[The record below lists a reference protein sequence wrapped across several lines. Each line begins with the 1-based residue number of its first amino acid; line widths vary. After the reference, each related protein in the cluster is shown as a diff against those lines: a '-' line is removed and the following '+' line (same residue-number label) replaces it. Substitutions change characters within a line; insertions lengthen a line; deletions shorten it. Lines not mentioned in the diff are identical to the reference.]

1 MALENEPKRHG
12 GRRAGAGR
20 KPKPDQVTKVIRVPE
35 ARILDIKALLN
46 EKPQQQEIKDIRE
59 IDPVTQMEIPLA
71 IERVRAGFPSPA
83 QDYIDKKVDLN
94 EHLIKNEIATFIV
107 RVDSQ
112 SMINVG
118 IDINDEL
125 IVDRSIEAKHRDIVI
140 AWVDNEFT
148 VKRLIKDAK
157 GCWLKAENDD
167 YSDIHPLEGQQFEIW
182 GVVTKLIKNF
192 K

>member
-118 IDINDEL
+118 IDINDE
-125 IVDRSIEAKHRDIVI
+125 
-140 AWVDNEFT
+140 
-148 VKRLIKDAK
+148 RL
-157 GCWLKAENDD
+157 CC
-167 YSDIHPLEGQQFEIW
+167 
-182 GVVTKLIKNF
+182 TKI
-192 K
+192 